1 MDSSSQKPLQ
11 FKAFPRDSES
21 NERSKSRSTKGR
33 GREFELCRTWKR
45 SKAKGFSGALAMSPS
60 SALGVLALAF
70 CLALPNDVMAST
82 SSLPWDGPIEKIA
95 NGLQGPVAFLFAL
108 GGMIV
113 LGVRWIF
120 GGELGTMTRA
130 LLTTIAGIALL
141 VFAAGFLAQLF
152 GVASVISATSV

>member
-1 MDSSSQKPLQ
+1 MKSSSQNPLQ
-11 FKAFPRDSES
+11 FSHQRAA
-21 NERSKSRSTKGR
+21 ST
-33 GREFELCRTWKR
+33 LILTLAVCLLLPTD
-45 SKAKGFSGALAMSPS
+45 AL
-60 SALGVLALAF
+60 
-70 CLALPNDVMAST
+70 AST
-82 SSLPWDGPIEKIA
+82 SSLPWDGPIQKIA

-130 LLTTIAGIALL
+130 LLTTVAGIALL

-152 GVASVISATSV
+152 GVASVISATPV

>member
-11 FKAFPRDSES
+11 FSGRWSH
-21 NERSKSRSTKGR
+21 SRGASM
-33 GREFELCRTWKR
+33 FII
-45 SKAKGFSGALAMSPS
+45 ALA
-60 SALGVLALAF
+60 V
-70 CLALPNDVMAST
+70 CLALPSDVMAST